1 MCTADVFIQNDSE
14 YVPFVSGIPR
24 LSLNLT
30 GFDQQ
35 ASNAVLDLVADEEEL
50 LKKRKS
56 LTKW

>member
-1 MCTADVFIQNDSE
+1 MYS
-14 YVPFVSGIPR
+14 VPFVSGIPR

-30 GFDQQ
+30 GSTSKT
-35 ASNAVLDLVADEEEL
+35 ADLVADEKEL